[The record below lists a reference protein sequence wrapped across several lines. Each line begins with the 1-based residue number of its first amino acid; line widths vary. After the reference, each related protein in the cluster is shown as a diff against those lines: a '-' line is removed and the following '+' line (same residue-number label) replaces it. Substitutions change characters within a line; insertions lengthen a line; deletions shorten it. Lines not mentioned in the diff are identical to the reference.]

1 MSVNKISTQLS
12 LLHHILSKKYSS
24 GEFSY
29 NTIQL
34 NYLLCNEKCR
44 VVAEFKDYLVLDD
57 NTEFFRRYYNSEESK
72 PRLKNILNF
81 YETYSKIFPN
91 YMILPENEYLY
102 RNIRKKQKMIDAFNQ
117 IKKEEE
123 DNRKNLNIGKKSSNR
138 NRNIVFDNKVKQSIS
153 NYKPSELN
161 ENNSISISL
170 MSRKPTSTNILS
182 SSFTMEDSL
191 SSIAVIVNGMTDE
204 KKKETPKKN
213 NQNNKNKE
221 HMIQTAINNNRKFI
235 SHKATVSVPELN
247 NKSIKII
254 NNYHNIIIPQGAVV
268 NINTNYYQCDKK
280 SSSKPLH
287 TIATSKLRKTSGN
300 KSKVNASKNKML
312 TYSNRKKESSISST
326 AFKSPEKFTEL
337 SSSKTKNIAATIS
350 SVKHVMPIYK
360 NKFNKVTEFNNK
372 VNPLAKKIENKKL
385 NKKEEMSKSKTE
397 FVSSF
402 TAHHHNTLSNVR
414 KEVKVTLLTEANE
427 TKHKETH
434 LMKKSINAK
443 SNVSLN
449 SHRNLSKKIGMSPKI
464 ISFAMF
470 DKPPLTAKIKLS
482 NKSPLNREMLNR
494 ISNQSKIIKSIN
506 FKGMDTNTKKMKFIK
521 K

>member
-1 MSVNKISTQLS
+1 MSVNNISTWLS
-12 LLHHILSKKYSS
+12 RLHHILSQKYSS

-57 NTEFFRRYYNSEESK
+57 NTEFFRRYYTNEESK

-161 ENNSISISL
+161 DNNSISISL
-170 MSRKPTSTNILS
+170 MSRKPTSTNIFS

-204 KKKETPKKN
+204 KKKETPNKE
-213 NQNNKNKE
+213 NKNKE
-221 HMIQTAINNNRKFI
+221 HIIQTVTNNNRKFI

-268 NINTNYYQCDKK
+268 NINTNYYQCEKK

-287 TIATSKLRKTSGN
+287 TIATSKIGRTS
-300 KSKVNASKNKML
+300 KSKGNTKSTSKQKML

-326 AFKSPEKFTEL
+326 AFKSPEKLSEL
-337 SSSKTKNIAATIS
+337 SSSKAKNIAATIS

-360 NKFNKVTEFNNK
+360 NKINKISEFKNK
-372 VNPLAKKIENKKL
+372 VNPLAVKIEKKKL
-385 NKKEEMSKSKTE
+385 NKKKDMSKSKTE

-414 KEVKVTLLTEANE
+414 KEIKVTLLTEANE

-449 SHRNLSKKIGMSPKI
+449 SHRNMSKKIGMSPKI
-464 ISFAMF
+464 VSFAMF
-470 DKPPLTAKIKLS
+470 DRPPLTAKIKLS
-482 NKSPLNREMLNR
+482 NKSPLNRELLNR
-494 ISNQSKIIKSIN
+494 ISNPSKMIRSIN